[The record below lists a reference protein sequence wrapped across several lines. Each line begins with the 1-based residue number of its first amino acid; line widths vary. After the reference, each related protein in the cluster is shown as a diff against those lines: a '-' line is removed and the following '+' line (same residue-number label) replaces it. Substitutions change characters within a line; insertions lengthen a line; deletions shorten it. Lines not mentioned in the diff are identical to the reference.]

1 MSGSLQAAASSVNI
15 TPEDSQFLFGYPHVK
30 RYSSGVHDPLLS
42 SVLFLSDGKCGVMFI
57 SCDII
62 FIGKDLVERVRHR
75 ISDAVSICAG
85 NILISA
91 THTHS
96 GPITVDYLSNEAD
109 PTVPKADDRYIKLFE
124 DRIVNAAIDAYNNA
138 RPARLGLATTSV
150 KGVGTNRRD
159 PSGPSDPEVPF
170 LMVQS
175 ADGLDY
181 IACMLICSMHP
192 TVLHEDSTLISGDF
206 PGMAREYLQNGCIG
220 KGCRVLYH
228 TGPCGNQSPRH
239 VVSGNT
245 FEEAE
250 RLGQILGRSV
260 SKAIHRVKYS
270 SKLPLSCVQEFVDL
284 PDKIFPSVEE
294 AEKELQRAI
303 EKLEHLRRKEAS
315 RQEIRTAECD
325 WFGAEESLFLARAAA
340 EGRVKKFRDS
350 CLPAEIQIIKV
361 GDWAFVAWPGEIF
374 VEYSL
379 IVKALQNDTWI
390 ISLANGELQ
399 GYIVTEEAAQEGG
412 YEASN
417 SLFPAKCGQ
426 ILVEKTLK
434 MLAGLD

>member
-1 MSGSLQAAASSVNI
+1 MAGSIQAGASSANI
-15 TPEDSQFLFGYPHVK
+15 TPEDSQFLFGYPHVE
-30 RYSSGVHDPLLS
+30 RYSSGVHDPLMS
-42 SVLFLSDGKCGVMFI
+42 SVLFLSDGKCCVMFI

-62 FIGKDLVERVRHR
+62 FVDKGLVERARCR
-75 ISDAVSICAG
+75 ISEAVDICSA

-109 PTVPKADDRYIKLFE
+109 PVVPKADDKYIRLLE
-124 DRIVNAAIDAYNNA
+124 YRIVKAGIQAYNTA
-138 RPARLGLATTSV
+138 RPARLGMTTTNV
-150 KGVGTNRRD
+150 KGVGANCRD
-159 PSGPSDPEVPF
+159 PSGPSDPEVSF

-175 ADGLDY
+175 ADGIDY

-220 KGCRVLYH
+220 KGCPVLYH

-270 SKLPLSCVQEFVDL
+270 SKVPLSCAQEFVDL

-303 EKLEHLRRKEAS
+303 EKLEHLRRKEAL

-325 WFGAEESLFLARAAA
+325 WFGAEESLILAQAAA

-350 CLPAEIQIIKV
+350 CLPAEIQIIKI

-379 IVKALQNDTWI
+379 VVKALQNNTWI
-390 ISLANGELQ
+390 ISWANVDLQ

-434 MLAGLD
+434 MLAELD

>member
-1 MSGSLQAAASSVNI
+1 MASSIQAGASSANI
-15 TPEDSQFLFGYPHVK
+15 TPEDSQFLFGYPHVE
-30 RYSSGVHDPLLS
+30 RYSSGVHDPLVS
-42 SVLFLSDGKCGVMFI
+42 SGFFLSDGKCCVMFI

-62 FIGKDLVERVRHR
+62 FVDKGLVERARCR
-75 ISDAVSICAG
+75 ISEAVDICSA
-85 NILISA
+85 NILVSA

-109 PTVPKADDRYIKLFE
+109 PVVPKADDKYIKLLE
-124 DRIVNAAIDAYNNA
+124 DRIVKVAIDTYNNA
-138 RPARLGLATTSV
+138 RPARLGIATANV

-175 ADGLDY
+175 ADGTDY

-206 PGMAREYLQNGCIG
+206 PGMARECLQNGCIG
-220 KGCRVLYH
+220 RGCPVLYH

-245 FEEAE
+245 FEEAK
-250 RLGQILGRSV
+250 RLGQILGGSV
-260 SKAIHRVKYS
+260 NEAMHRVKYS
-270 SKLPLSCVQEFVDL
+270 SSVSLSCVQEFVKL
-284 PDKIFPSVEE
+284 PERSFPTVGE
-294 AEKELQRAI
+294 AEEELRRAI
-303 EKLEHLRRKEAS
+303 EKIEHLRQKKAS

-325 WFGAEESLFLARAAA
+325 WFGAEERLTLARASA

-379 IVKALQNDTWI
+379 VVKALQNNTWI

-399 GYIVTEEAAQEGG
+399 GYIVTEEAAREGG
-412 YEASN
+412 YEAPN

-426 ILVEKTLK
+426 ILVEKTLR
-434 MLAGLD
+434 MLAELD